1 MAPLC
6 CAGRHARVW
15 LLGYCRSA
23 LGRIG
28 VRKTRYNDYNGERP
42 NWRIIASVLPYLREF
57 RERAL
62 LALGLLVL
70 AKVANVLVPVALKF
84 LVDYLD
90 EARGEEVVLL
100 IPAALVLAYGL
111 LRFSATL
118 FQELRDAVFAR
129 VAERTMR
136 RAALQTFEHLH
147 RLDLGFHLARR
158 TGALARDIE
167 RGTTGMAFLLRTL
180 VFNIGPTVLEVA
192 LVALVLAVAFD
203 ASFVLTVIVAVGLY
217 IAFSLAVTEW
227 RTRFVREANQMDNQ
241 SNTRAVDSLLNY
253 ETVKYFN
260 AEAYEAERYDR
271 DLAAWEE
278 ARIKHRLSLAA
289 LNSGQAFIVA
299 AAITVMMGM
308 AAFQVADGRM
318 SLGDL
323 TMINAYLLQ
332 LFIPLNNLGFVYRE
346 MRESLI
352 NIERIF
358 SLMDQP
364 PQVADRN
371 DAAALVPDGGEVRF
385 EGVAFGYQPDRPI
398 LRDVTF
404 TIPPGEK
411 VALVGPSG
419 AGKSTIARLLF
430 RFYDV
435 DAGRITINGQDIRD
449 VTQQSLRA
457 AIGVVPQDTV
467 LFNDTI
473 RFNIAY
479 GRPDATEAEIWDAV
493 RRAHLDGF
501 VRDLPDGL
509 DTLVGERGLKVSG
522 GEKQRIAIA
531 RVLLKDPPL
540 LVLDEATSSLDSAAE
555 QAILATLEEVAA
567 SRTTLAIAHRLSTIQ
582 DADRILLI
590 DGGRIVEAGT
600 HDELLARDGAYARLW
615 RYQEGVAGTPPGP
628 GAA

>member
-1 MAPLC
+1 M
-6 CAGRHARVW
+6 
-15 LLGYCRSA
+15 
-23 LGRIG
+23 
-28 VRKTRYNDYNGERP
+28 RKSRANDYSGQRP
-42 NWRIIASVLPYLREF
+42 NWRIIASVLPYLAEYR
-57 RERAL
+57 RRAL
-62 LALGLLVL
+62 LAVGLLVL
-70 AKVANVLVPVALKF
+70 AKVANVLVPVALKY

-90 EARGEEVVLL
+90 GLETTE
-100 IPAALVLAYGL
+100 AALFVPLALVAGYGA
-111 LRFSATL
+111 LRFASTL

-129 VAERTMR
+129 VAERVMR
-136 RAALQTFEHLH
+136 RAALQVFEHLH

-158 TGALARDIE
+158 TGALSRDIE
-167 RGTTGMAFLLRTL
+167 RGTSGMAFLLRTL
-180 VFNIGPTVLEVA
+180 VFNIGPTLLEVV

-203 ASFVLTVIVAVGLY
+203 ASFVVTVLVAVALY
-217 IAFSLAVTEW
+217 VGFSLAVTEW
-227 RTRFVREANQMDNQ
+227 RTRFVREANELDNQ

-271 DLAAWEE
+271 DLAAWEQ

-289 LNSGQAFIVA
+289 LNTGQALIVA
-299 AAITVMMGM
+299 ASITVMMGM
-308 AAFQVADGRM
+308 ATYQVAEGRM

-352 NIERIF
+352 NIERMF
-358 SLMDQP
+358 GLLDQA
-364 PQVADRN
+364 PQVADRP
-371 DAAALVPDGGEVRF
+371 DAAELVPDGGRIRF
-385 EGVAFGYQPDRPI
+385 EDVTFGYQPERPI
-398 LRDVTF
+398 LRGVAF
-404 TIPPGEK
+404 TVEPGQK

-435 DAGRITINGQDIRD
+435 DSGRITINGQDLRD

-457 AIGVVPQDTV
+457 AMGVVPQDTV

-473 RFNIAY
+473 RYNIAY
-479 GRPDATEAEIWDAV
+479 GRPDASEAEIQEAV

-501 VRDLPDGL
+501 ISELPQGL

-540 LVLDEATSSLDSAAE
+540 LILDEATSSLDSAAE
-555 QAILATLEEVAA
+555 RAILGTLQEVAA

-582 DADRILLI
+582 DADQILLI
-590 DGGRIVEAGT
+590 EHGRIVEAGT
-600 HDELLARDGAYARLW
+600 HGELLARDGAYAQLW
-615 RYQEGVAGTPPGP
+615 RYQESVAG
-628 GAA
+628 